1 MLLNG
6 VMLGRAFG
14 ATLDDTKKSRQLLS
28 DSLKQAQERQRQF
41 NQSLE
46 RFGAISTQTVSQ
58 LNRSLERFGAVC
70 TQTVSQLNQS
80 LLELEINQERLAS
93 SQPRQET
100 LSESH
105 AERIKGFQEI
115 KETFGSVMAPIVAS
129 VTHYASFEA
138 QLRDISVAHGMSSEQ
153 EKEMGQ
159 RLRQYSQQVNQ
170 TPDALL
176 SSAGQLLDNRMS
188 QQQATDIAAVL
199 GKTSTAS
206 GTALPDL
213 TALAT
218 TLDDAF
224 NLKGAKA
231 LEESFSRM
239 LAGTKQGF
247 SMASMTQ
254 YATELAP
261 GFMTM
266 GATGNQA
273 LSQLVASLSATKGAD
288 TEANTAARLGSFMNS
303 VGRTDIADSYYNAG
317 VDYNASL
324 KSYMKGGYS
333 QYDAS
338 VLIGT
343 ELIDSKGSQFRKQW
357 EMASNTG
364 NVGAQQNLMQRYGL
378 QEVFRT
384 PEAVNHALSM
394 KQNWAS
400 YQSNQQVMNSPAAT
414 QTLNIDF
421 AQKNDTLTGR
431 WQKMTTSLLN
441 IALNVGE
448 ALVPVLV
455 SLSDA
460 LIPILEQ
467 LVTWTAENPELVRGI
482 VVTVASFFM
491 FGKAVSGARQGIRTL
506 LSSFQAFKDGILQIK
521 TGWQLFSAGLR
532 TTGFLQGL
540 GAALNWLVGGAGT
553 LARMLGGV
561 LRSGLMMAGR
571 AVLFLGRMLLM
582 NPIGLAIT
590 AIAGA
595 AYLIYRYWEPISAF
609 FKNLWSQV
617 SQVFNAGW
625 EVLNNAVSGGVV
637 GITALLLDWSPFGVL
652 YSIFADTVSE
662 LGIQLPGSLSALGG
676 VIIDALVN
684 GLTSA
689 FPELKNVLKTIDE
702 LIPDS
707 VKDFLGIGSKT
718 VSIDASGQSVAAST
732 VAPQVLKPTSVS
744 ALSLPPTLRVESPKA
759 EATMPTPQQRVALT
773 PTVGGAKGK
782 LVTAAPS
789 ERVQVA
795 FSPTIYLNGQKAA
808 PTPEMTK
815 TLTLSMNE
823 LENMLNKLLTQR
835 ERRGYA

>member
-1 MLLNG
+1 MLLSG

-14 ATLDDTKKSRQLLS
+14 ATLDDTKKSLQPLS
-28 DSLKQAQERQRQF
+28 DKLKQAEEWQRLF

-46 RFGAISTQTVSQ
+46 RFGGVSLRSTQVTSR
-58 LNRSLERFGAVC
+58 LS
-70 TQTVSQLNQS
+70 QS
-80 LLELEINQERLAS
+80 LRELETNQERLAR
-93 SQPRQET
+93 SQSRQET
-100 LSESH
+100 LRSRRGEL
-105 AERIKGFQEI
+105 AGDF
-115 KETFGSVMAPIVAS
+115 ETKRAQFGSVMKPIVES
-129 VTHYASFEA
+129 VTRFASFEA
-138 QLRDISVAHGMSSEQ
+138 QLRDISVAHGISSEQ
-153 EKEMGQ
+153 EKLMGQ
-159 RLRQYSQQVNQ
+159 RLRQDSQRVNQ

-176 SSAGQLLDNRMS
+176 GSAGQLLANGMS
-188 QQQATDIAAVL
+188 PDQVTDVAAVL

-206 GTALPDL
+206 GAALTDL
-213 TALAT
+213 TALSV
-218 TLDDAF
+218 TLDDVF

-254 YATELAP
+254 YATALAP
-261 GFMTM
+261 GFTAM

-273 LSQLVASLSATKGAD
+273 LSQLVSSLSATKGAD
-288 TEANTAARLGSFMNS
+288 TEANTAARLESFMNS

-333 QYDAS
+333 QYDAAVQIS
-338 VLIGT
+338 NRF
-343 ELIDSKGSQFRKQW
+343 IDSKGSQFQQLWDK
-357 EMASNTG
+357 ASKAG
-364 NVGAQQNLMQRYGL
+364 NVDAQQSLMQRYGL

-384 PEAVNHALSM
+384 PEAVNYAMSM
-394 KQNWAS
+394 KQNWQS
-400 YQSNQQVMNSPAAT
+400 YQANQQRMNSPAAT
-414 QTLNIDF
+414 QTLGLDF
-421 AQKNDTLTGR
+421 ARQNDTLTGR
-431 WQKMTTSLLN
+431 WNRMTTSVMN

-448 ALVPVLV
+448 ALTPVLV
-455 SLSDA
+455 SLSDT
-460 LIPILEQ
+460 LIPILDQ
-467 LVTWTAENPELVRGI
+467 LVTWTAANPELVRGI
-482 VVTVASFFM
+482 VMAVAGFFAFRM
-491 FGKAVSGARQGIRTL
+491 ALSGAKLGITTL
-506 LSSFQAFKDGILQIK
+506 LSPLLSVWDGILQVQR
-521 TGWQLFSAGLR
+521 GWQLFNAGLR
-532 TTGFLQGL
+532 TTGVLQGIGGIL
-540 GAALNWLVGGAGT
+540 SWFVGGAGT

-582 NPIGLAIT
+582 NPIGLAVT

-595 AYLIYRYWEPISAF
+595 AYLIYQYWEPISAF

-617 SQVFNAGW
+617 SQAFNAGW
-625 EVLNNAVSGGVV
+625 EALNNAVSGGVV

-662 LGIQLPGSLSALGG
+662 LGIQLPGSLSTLGG

-684 GLTSA
+684 GLMSA

-702 LIPDS
+702 LVPDS

-744 ALSLPPTLRVESPKA
+744 ALSLQPTARVESPNA
-759 EATMPTPQQRVALT
+759 ENTASTPQQRVALT
-773 PTVGGAKGK
+773 STVGGAKGK

-823 LENMLNKLLTQR
+823 LENMLNKLLAQR

>member
-14 ATLDDTKKSRQLLS
+14 ATLDDTKKSLQPLS
-28 DSLKQAQERQRQF
+28 DKLKQAEEWQRLF

-46 RFGAISTQTVSQ
+46 RFGNVSLRSTQVTSR
-58 LNRSLERFGAVC
+58 LS
-70 TQTVSQLNQS
+70 QS
-80 LLELEINQERLAS
+80 LSKLVTNQERLES
-93 SQPRQET
+93 IQSRQET
-100 LSESH
+100 LRSRRGEL
-105 AERIKGFQEI
+105 AEDFQT
-115 KETFGSVMAPIVAS
+115 KRAQFDSVMKPIVAS
-129 VTHYASFEA
+129 VTRYASFEA
-138 QLRDISVAHGMSSEQ
+138 QLRGISVAHGISSEQ
-153 EKEMGQ
+153 EKLMGQ
-159 RLRQYSQQVNQ
+159 KLRQSSQQVNQ
-170 TPDALL
+170 KPDALL
-176 SSAGQLLDNRMS
+176 GSAGQLLAYGMS
-188 QQQATDIAAVL
+188 PDQATDVAAVL

-206 GTALPDL
+206 GAALSDL
-213 TALAT
+213 TALSA
-218 TLDDAF
+218 TLDDVF

-254 YATELAP
+254 YATALAP
-261 GFMTM
+261 GFTAM

-273 LSQLVASLSATKGAD
+273 LSQLVSSLSATKGAD
-288 TEANTAARLGSFMNS
+288 TEANTAARLESFMNS

-333 QYDAS
+333 QYDAAVQIS
-338 VLIGT
+338 NRF
-343 ELIDSKGSQFRKQW
+343 IDSKGSQFQQLWDK
-357 EMASNTG
+357 ASKAG
-364 NVGAQQNLMQRYGL
+364 NVDAQQSLMQRYGL

-394 KQNWAS
+394 KQNWQS
-400 YQSNQQVMNSPAAT
+400 YQANQQRMNSPAAT
-414 QTLNIDF
+414 QTLDLDF
-421 AQKNDTLTGR
+421 ARQNDTLTGR
-431 WQKMTTSLLN
+431 WNQMTTSVMN

-455 SLSDA
+455 SLSDI
-460 LIPILEQ
+460 LIPILDQ
-467 LVTWTAENPELVRGI
+467 LVTWTAANPELVRGI
-482 VVTVASFFM
+482 VMAVAGFFAFRM
-491 FGKAVSGARQGIRTL
+491 ALSGAKLGITTL
-506 LSSFQAFKDGILQIK
+506 LSPLLSVWEGILQVQR
-521 TGWQLFSAGLR
+521 GWQLFNAGLR
-532 TTGFLQGL
+532 TTGVLQGIGGIL
-540 GAALNWLVGGAGT
+540 SRLVGGVGA
-553 LARMLGGV
+553 
-561 LRSGLMMAGR
+561 
-571 AVLFLGRMLLM
+571 FGRMLLM
-582 NPIGLAIT
+582 NPIGLAVT
-590 AIAGA
+590 AIVGA
-595 AYLIYRYWEPISAF
+595 VYLIYRYWEPISAF

-617 SQVFNAGW
+617 SQAFNAGW
-625 EVLNNAVSGGVV
+625 EALNNAVSGGVV

-662 LGIQLPGSLSALGG
+662 LGIQLPGSLSELGG
-676 VIIDALVN
+676 VIIDALVK
-684 GLTSA
+684 GLISY

-702 LIPDS
+702 FIPDS
-707 VKDFLGIGSKT
+707 VKNFLGIGSKT
-718 VSIDASGQSVAAST
+718 VSIEANSQSVAAGVMT
-732 VAPQVLKPTSVS
+732 PPVLQPTLVS
-744 ALSLPPTLRVESPKA
+744 ALSLEPTPRIESPKA
-759 EATMPTPQQRVALT
+759 ENTASTPQQRVALT

-782 LVTAAPS
+782 LVSAAPS

>member
-14 ATLDDTKKSRQLLS
+14 ATLDDTKKSLQSLS

-46 RFGAISTQTVSQ
+46 RFGAISTQIVSQ
-58 LNRSLERFGAVC
+58 LNQSLERFGAVC

-80 LLELEINQERLAS
+80 RLELEINQERLAS
-93 SQPRQET
+93 SQSRQET
-100 LSESH
+100 LRESH
-105 AERIKGFQEI
+105 AERTESFQEI

-129 VTHYASFEA
+129 VTRYASFEA

-188 QQQATDIAAVL
+188 QQQATDVAAVL

-206 GTALPDL
+206 GAALSDL

-218 TLDDAF
+218 TLDDVF

-261 GFMTM
+261 GFTAM

-273 LSQLVASLSATKGAD
+273 LSQLVSSLSATKGAD
-288 TEANTAARLGSFMNS
+288 TEANTAARLGSFMNAM
-303 VGRTDIADSYYNAG
+303 GRTDIADSYYNAG
-317 VDYNASL
+317 MDYNASL

-338 VLIGT
+338 VLVGT

-482 VVTVASFFM
+482 VVTIAGLFM
-491 FGKAVSGARQGIRTL
+491 FGKAVSGVKQGVSTL
-506 LSSFQAFKDGILQIK
+506 LSSFQEFKDGILQIK

-582 NPIGLAIT
+582 NPIGLAVT

-609 FKNLWSQV
+609 FKNIWLQV
-617 SQVFNAGW
+617 SQAFNAGW
-625 EVLNNAVSGGVV
+625 EALSNAVSGGVA
-637 GITALLLDWSPFGVL
+637 GIAALLLDWSPFGVL
-652 YSIFADTVSE
+652 YSIFANAVSE
-662 LGIQLPGSLSALGG
+662 LGIQLPGSLSELGG
-676 VIIDALVN
+676 VIIDGLVN

-689 FPELKNVLKTIDE
+689 FPELKSVLETINE
-702 LIPDS
+702 FIPDS
-707 VKDFLGIGSKT
+707 VKNFLGIGSKT
-718 VSIDASGQSVAAST
+718 VSIEASGQSVAASA
-732 VAPQVLKPTSVS
+732 VAPPVLKPTPIS
-744 ALSLPPTLRVESPKA
+744 ALSLHEPIA
-759 EATMPTPQQRVALT
+759 EKGSAPTPQQRVAMT
-773 PTVGGAKGK
+773 SPAGGAKGK
-782 LVTAAPS
+782 LVSAASS

>member
-14 ATLDDTKKSRQLLS
+14 ATLDDTKKSLQSLS

-80 LLELEINQERLAS
+80 RLELEINQERLAS
-93 SQPRQET
+93 SQSRQET
-100 LSESH
+100 LRESH
-105 AERIKGFQEI
+105 AERTESFQEI
-115 KETFGSVMAPIVAS
+115 KETFSSVMAPIVAS
-129 VTHYASFEA
+129 VTRYASFEA

-188 QQQATDIAAVL
+188 QQQATDVAAVL

-206 GTALPDL
+206 GAALSDL

-218 TLDDAF
+218 TLDDVF

-261 GFMTM
+261 GFTAM
-266 GATGNQA
+266 GARGNQA
-273 LSQLVASLSATKGAD
+273 LSQLVSSLSATKGED
-288 TEANTAARLGSFMNS
+288 TEANTAARLGSFMNAM
-303 VGRTDIADSYYNAG
+303 GRTDIADSYYNAG
-317 VDYNASL
+317 MDYNASL

-338 VLIGT
+338 VLVGT

-482 VVTVASFFM
+482 VVTIAGLFM
-491 FGKAVSGARQGIRTL
+491 FGKAVSGVKQGVSTL
-506 LSSFQAFKDGILQIK
+506 LSSFQEFKDGILR
-521 TGWQLFSAGLR
+521 GWQWLKTELNLKGLWRGIRSALS
-532 TTGFLQGL
+532 GL
-540 GAALNWLVGGAGT
+540 GSRAGT
-553 LARMLGGV
+553 LLGRIFSIV
-561 LRSGLMMAGR
+561 WRRVAMMAIGAVMTMLTTPVGWVVAAVVGVVAAIVGIGALIYKYSDQIAELWNQCVSKISNFFNSPMETVSNAIPDGIKNFFSSGPSEELIANNNQAA
-571 AVLFLGRMLLM
+571 AVL
-582 NPIGLAIT
+582 
-590 AIAGA
+590 
-595 AYLIYRYWEPISAF
+595 
-609 FKNLWSQV
+609 
-617 SQVFNAGW
+617 
-625 EVLNNAVSGGVV
+625 
-637 GITALLLDWSPFGVL
+637 
-652 YSIFADTVSE
+652 
-662 LGIQLPGSLSALGG
+662 
-676 VIIDALVN
+676 
-684 GLTSA
+684 
-689 FPELKNVLKTIDE
+689 
-702 LIPDS
+702 
-707 VKDFLGIGSKT
+707 
-718 VSIDASGQSVAAST
+718 
-732 VAPQVLKPTSVS
+732 APTPVS
-744 ALSLPPTLRVESPKA
+744 ALSLDPTPRIESPSA
-759 EATMPTPQQRVALT
+759 ESNASSPQQRVART

-782 LVTAAPS
+782 LVSAAPS

-823 LENMLNKLLTQR
+823 LENMLNKLLIQR

>member
-14 ATLDDTKKSRQLLS
+14 ATLDDTKKSLQPLS
-28 DSLKQAQERQRQF
+28 DKLKQAEEWQRLF

-46 RFGAISTQTVSQ
+46 RFGNVSLRSTQVTSR
-58 LNRSLERFGAVC
+58 LS
-70 TQTVSQLNQS
+70 QS
-80 LLELEINQERLAS
+80 LRELETNQERLAR
-93 SQPRQET
+93 SQSRQET
-100 LSESH
+100 LRSRRVEL
-105 AERIKGFQEI
+105 AGDF
-115 KETFGSVMAPIVAS
+115 ETKRAQFDSVMKPIVAS
-129 VTHYASFEA
+129 VTRFASFEA
-138 QLRDISVAHGMSSEQ
+138 QLRDISVAHGISSEQ
-153 EKEMGQ
+153 EKLMGQ
-159 RLRQYSQQVNQ
+159 RLRQDSQRVNQ

-176 SSAGQLLDNRMS
+176 GSAGQLLAHGMS
-188 QQQATDIAAVL
+188 PDQATDVAAVL

-206 GTALPDL
+206 GAALSDL
-213 TALAT
+213 TALSV
-218 TLDDAF
+218 TLDDVF

-254 YATELAP
+254 YATALAP
-261 GFMTM
+261 GFTAM

-273 LSQLVASLSATKGAD
+273 LSQLVSSLSATKGAD
-288 TEANTAARLGSFMNS
+288 TEANTAARLESFMNS

-333 QYDAS
+333 QYDAAVQIS
-338 VLIGT
+338 NRF
-343 ELIDSKGSQFRKQW
+343 IDSKGSQFQQLWDK
-357 EMASNTG
+357 ASKAG
-364 NVGAQQNLMQRYGL
+364 NVDAQQSLMQRYGL

-384 PEAVNHALSM
+384 PEAVNYAMSM
-394 KQNWAS
+394 KQNWQS
-400 YQSNQQVMNSPAAT
+400 YQANQQRMNSPAAT
-414 QTLNIDF
+414 QTLGLDF
-421 AQKNDTLTGR
+421 ARQNDTLTGR
-431 WQKMTTSLLN
+431 WNRMTTSVMN

-448 ALVPVLV
+448 ALTPVLV
-455 SLSDA
+455 SLSDI
-460 LIPILEQ
+460 LIPILDQ
-467 LVTWTAENPELVRGI
+467 LVTWTAANPELVRGI
-482 VVTVASFFM
+482 VMAVAGFFAFRM
-491 FGKAVSGARQGIRTL
+491 ALSGAKLGITTL
-506 LSSFQAFKDGILQIK
+506 LSPLLSVWDGILQVQR
-521 TGWQLFSAGLR
+521 GWQLFNAGLR
-532 TTGFLQGL
+532 TTGVLQGIGGIL
-540 GAALNWLVGGAGT
+540 SWLVGGAGT

-582 NPIGLAIT
+582 NPIGLAVT

-595 AYLIYRYWEPISAF
+595 AYLIYQYWEPISAF

-617 SQVFNAGW
+617 SQAFNAGW
-625 EVLNNAVSGGVV
+625 EALNNAVSGGVV

-684 GLTSA
+684 GLMSA

-702 LIPDS
+702 LVPDS

-744 ALSLPPTLRVESPKA
+744 ALLLQPTARVESPNA
-759 EATMPTPQQRVALT
+759 ENTASTPQQRVALT

-823 LENMLNKLLTQR
+823 LENMLNKLLAQR

>member
-14 ATLDDTKKSRQLLS
+14 ATLDDTKKSLQPLS
-28 DSLKQAQERQRQF
+28 DKLKQAEEWQRLF

-46 RFGAISTQTVSQ
+46 RFGNVSLRSTQVTSR
-58 LNRSLERFGAVC
+58 LS
-70 TQTVSQLNQS
+70 QS
-80 LLELEINQERLAS
+80 LSKLVTNQERLES
-93 SQPRQET
+93 IQSRQET
-100 LSESH
+100 LRSRRGEL
-105 AERIKGFQEI
+105 ADDFKTKREQ
-115 KETFGSVMAPIVAS
+115 FGSVMKPIVAS
-129 VTHYASFEA
+129 VTRYASFEA
-138 QLRDISVAHGMSSEQ
+138 QLRGISVAHGISSEQ
-153 EKEMGQ
+153 EKLMGQ
-159 RLRQYSQQVNQ
+159 KLRQSSQQVNQ
-170 TPDALL
+170 KPDALL
-176 SSAGQLLDNRMS
+176 GSAGQLLSYGMS
-188 QQQATDIAAVL
+188 PDQATDVAAVL

-206 GTALPDL
+206 GAALSDL
-213 TALAT
+213 TALSA
-218 TLDDAF
+218 TLDDVF

-254 YATELAP
+254 YATALAP
-261 GFMTM
+261 GFTAM

-273 LSQLVASLSATKGAD
+273 LSQLVSSLSATKGAD
-288 TEANTAARLGSFMNS
+288 TEANTAARLESFMNS

-333 QYDAS
+333 QYDAAVQIS
-338 VLIGT
+338 NRF
-343 ELIDSKGSQFRKQW
+343 IDSKGSQFQQLWDK
-357 EMASNTG
+357 ASKAG
-364 NVGAQQNLMQRYGL
+364 NVDAQQSLMQRYGL

-394 KQNWAS
+394 KQNWQS
-400 YQSNQQVMNSPAAT
+400 YQANQQRMNSPAAT
-414 QTLNIDF
+414 QTLDLDF
-421 AQKNDTLTGR
+421 ARQNDTLTGR
-431 WQKMTTSLLN
+431 WNQMTTSVMN

-455 SLSDA
+455 SLSDI
-460 LIPILEQ
+460 LIPILDQ
-467 LVTWTAENPELVRGI
+467 LVTWTAANPELVRGI
-482 VVTVASFFM
+482 VMAVAGFFAFRM
-491 FGKAVSGARQGIRTL
+491 ALSGAKLGITTL
-506 LSSFQAFKDGILQIK
+506 LSPLLSVWEGILQVQR
-521 TGWQLFSAGLR
+521 GWQLFNAGLR
-532 TTGFLQGL
+532 TTGVLQGIGGIL
-540 GAALNWLVGGAGT
+540 SRLVGGVGA
-553 LARMLGGV
+553 
-561 LRSGLMMAGR
+561 
-571 AVLFLGRMLLM
+571 FGRMLLM
-582 NPIGLAIT
+582 NPIGLAVT
-590 AIAGA
+590 AIVGA
-595 AYLIYRYWEPISAF
+595 VYLIYRYWEPISAF

-617 SQVFNAGW
+617 SQAFNAGW
-625 EVLNNAVSGGVV
+625 EALNNAVSGGVV

-662 LGIQLPGSLSALGG
+662 LGIQLPGSLSELGG
-676 VIIDALVN
+676 VIIDALVK
-684 GLTSA
+684 GLISY

-702 LIPDS
+702 FIPDS
-707 VKDFLGIGSKT
+707 VKNFLGIGSKT
-718 VSIDASGQSVAAST
+718 VSIEANSQSVAAGVMT
-732 VAPQVLKPTSVS
+732 PPVLQPTSVS
-744 ALSLPPTLRVESPKA
+744 ALSLEPTPSIESPKA
-759 EATMPTPQQRVALT
+759 ENTASTPQQRVALT

-782 LVTAAPS
+782 LVSAAPS

>member
-14 ATLDDTKKSRQLLS
+14 ATLDDTKKSLQSLS

-46 RFGAISTQTVSQ
+46 RFGAISTQIVSQ
-58 LNRSLERFGAVC
+58 LNQSLERFGAVC

-80 LLELEINQERLAS
+80 RLELEINQERLAS
-93 SQPRQET
+93 SQSRQET
-100 LSESH
+100 LRESH
-105 AERIKGFQEI
+105 AERTESFQEI

-129 VTHYASFEA
+129 VTRYASFEA

-206 GTALPDL
+206 GAALSDL

-218 TLDDAF
+218 TLDDVF

-231 LEESFSRM
+231 LEETFSRM

-261 GFMTM
+261 GFTAM

-273 LSQLVASLSATKGAD
+273 LSQLVSSLSATKGAD
-288 TEANTAARLGSFMNS
+288 TEANTAARLGSFMNAM
-303 VGRTDIADSYYNAG
+303 GRTDIADSYYNAG
-317 VDYNASL
+317 MDYNASL

-338 VLIGT
+338 VLVGT

-482 VVTVASFFM
+482 VVTIAGLFM
-491 FGKAVSGARQGIRTL
+491 FGKAVSGVKQGVSTL
-506 LSSFQAFKDGILQIK
+506 LSSFQEFKDGILR
-521 TGWQLFSAGLR
+521 GWQWLKTELNLKGLWRGIRSALS
-532 TTGFLQGL
+532 GL
-540 GAALNWLVGGAGT
+540 GSRAGT
-553 LARMLGGV
+553 LLGRIFSIV
-561 LRSGLMMAGR
+561 WRRVAMMAIGAVMTMLTTPVGWVVAAVVGVVAAIVGIGALIYKYSDQIAELWNQCVSKISNFFNSPMETVSNAIPDGIKNFFSSGPSEELIANNNQAA
-571 AVLFLGRMLLM
+571 AVL
-582 NPIGLAIT
+582 
-590 AIAGA
+590 
-595 AYLIYRYWEPISAF
+595 
-609 FKNLWSQV
+609 
-617 SQVFNAGW
+617 
-625 EVLNNAVSGGVV
+625 
-637 GITALLLDWSPFGVL
+637 
-652 YSIFADTVSE
+652 
-662 LGIQLPGSLSALGG
+662 
-676 VIIDALVN
+676 
-684 GLTSA
+684 
-689 FPELKNVLKTIDE
+689 
-702 LIPDS
+702 
-707 VKDFLGIGSKT
+707 
-718 VSIDASGQSVAAST
+718 
-732 VAPQVLKPTSVS
+732 APTPVS
-744 ALSLPPTLRVESPKA
+744 ALSLDPTPRIESPSA
-759 EATMPTPQQRVALT
+759 ESNASSPQQRVART

-782 LVTAAPS
+782 LVSAAPS

-823 LENMLNKLLTQR
+823 LENMLNKLLIQR

>member
-14 ATLDDTKKSRQLLS
+14 ATLDDTKKSLQPLS
-28 DSLKQAQERQRQF
+28 DKLKQAEEWQRLF

-46 RFGAISTQTVSQ
+46 RFGNVSLRSTQVTSR
-58 LNRSLERFGAVC
+58 LS
-70 TQTVSQLNQS
+70 QS
-80 LLELEINQERLAS
+80 LSKLVTNQERLES
-93 SQPRQET
+93 SQSRQET
-100 LSESH
+100 LRSRRGEL
-105 AERIKGFQEI
+105 AEDFQT
-115 KETFGSVMAPIVAS
+115 KRAQFGSVMKPIVAS

-138 QLRDISVAHGMSSEQ
+138 QLRDISVAHGISSEQ
-153 EKEMGQ
+153 EKLMGQ
-159 RLRQYSQQVNQ
+159 RLRQDSQRVNQ

-176 SSAGQLLDNRMS
+176 GSAGQLLARGMS
-188 QQQATDIAAVL
+188 LDQATDVAAVL

-206 GTALPDL
+206 GAALSDL
-213 TALAT
+213 TALSA
-218 TLDDAF
+218 TLDDVF

-231 LEESFSRM
+231 QEESFSRM

-247 SMASMTQ
+247 SMASMAQ
-254 YATELAP
+254 YATALAP
-261 GFMTM
+261 GFTAM

-273 LSQLVASLSATKGAD
+273 LSQLVSSLSATKGAD
-288 TEANTAARLGSFMNS
+288 TEVNTAARLGSFMNA

-333 QYDAS
+333 QYDAAVQIS
-338 VLIGT
+338 NRF
-343 ELIDSKGSQFRKQW
+343 IDSKGSQFQQLWDK
-357 EMASNTG
+357 ASKAG
-364 NVGAQQNLMQRYGL
+364 NVDAQQSLMQRYGL

-394 KQNWAS
+394 KQNWQS
-400 YQSNQQVMNSPAAT
+400 YQANQQRMNSPAAT
-414 QTLNIDF
+414 QTLELDF
-421 AQKNDTLTGR
+421 ARQNDTLTAR
-431 WQKMTTSLLN
+431 WNRMTTSVMN

-448 ALVPVLV
+448 ALTPVLV

-460 LIPILEQ
+460 LIPILDQ
-467 LVTWTAENPELVRGI
+467 LVTWTAANPELVRGI
-482 VVTVASFFM
+482 VMAVAGFFAFRM
-491 FGKAVSGARQGIRTL
+491 ALSGAKLGITTL
-506 LSSFQAFKDGILQIK
+506 LSPLQSVWSGILQVQR
-521 TGWQLFSAGLR
+521 GWQLFNAGLR
-532 TTGFLQGL
+532 TTGILQGV
-540 GAALNWLVGGAGT
+540 GAALNRLVGGAGS
-553 LARMLGGV
+553 LARMLGGA
-561 LRSGLMMAGR
+561 LRSGLMIVGR

-609 FKNLWSQV
+609 FKNLWSHV
-617 SQVFNAGW
+617 SQAFNAGW
-625 EVLNNAVSGGVV
+625 EALNNAVSGGVV
-637 GITALLLDWSPFGVL
+637 GITALLLDWSPYGVI
-652 YSIFADTVSE
+652 YSVFSNAFNE
-662 LGIQLPGSLSALGG
+662 LGIQLPGSLSELGG
-676 VIIDALVN
+676 VIIDGLVN

-689 FPELKNVLKTIDE
+689 FPELKGVLKTIDE
-702 LIPDS
+702 FIPDS

-718 VSIDASGQSVAAST
+718 VSIEASGQSVATSAI
-732 VAPQVLKPTSVS
+732 APPVLKPTPIS
-744 ALSLPPTLRVESPKA
+744 ALSLHEPIA
-759 EATMPTPQQRVALT
+759 EKGTAPTPQQRVAMT
-773 PTVGGAKGK
+773 SPAGGAKGK
-782 LVTAAPS
+782 LVSAASS

-823 LENMLNKLLTQR
+823 LENMLNKLFAQR

>member
-14 ATLDDTKKSRQLLS
+14 ATLDDTKKSLQPLS
-28 DSLKQAQERQRQF
+28 DKLKQAEEWQRLF

-46 RFGAISTQTVSQ
+46 RFGNVSLRSTQVTSR
-58 LNRSLERFGAVC
+58 LS
-70 TQTVSQLNQS
+70 QS
-80 LLELEINQERLAS
+80 LSKLVTNQERLES
-93 SQPRQET
+93 IQSRQET
-100 LSESH
+100 LRSRRGEL
-105 AERIKGFQEI
+105 ADDFKTKREQ
-115 KETFGSVMAPIVAS
+115 FGSVMKPIVAS
-129 VTHYASFEA
+129 VTRYASFEA
-138 QLRDISVAHGMSSEQ
+138 QLRGISVAHGISSEQ
-153 EKEMGQ
+153 EKLMGQ
-159 RLRQYSQQVNQ
+159 KLRQSSQQVNQ
-170 TPDALL
+170 KPDALL
-176 SSAGQLLDNRMS
+176 GSAGQLLAYGMS
-188 QQQATDIAAVL
+188 PDQATDVAAVL

-206 GTALPDL
+206 GAALSDL
-213 TALAT
+213 TALSV
-218 TLDDAF
+218 TLDNVF

-254 YATELAP
+254 YATALAP
-261 GFMTM
+261 GFTAM

-273 LSQLVASLSATKGAD
+273 LSQLVSSLSATKGAD
-288 TEANTAARLGSFMNS
+288 TEANTAARLGSFMNA

-333 QYDAS
+333 QYDAAVQIS
-338 VLIGT
+338 NRF
-343 ELIDSKGSQFRKQW
+343 IDSKGSQFQQLWDK
-357 EMASNTG
+357 ASKAG
-364 NVGAQQNLMQRYGL
+364 NVDAQQSLMQRYGL

-384 PEAVNHALSM
+384 PEAVNHAMSM
-394 KQNWAS
+394 KQNWQS

-414 QTLNIDF
+414 QTLDLDF
-421 AQKNDTLTGR
+421 ARQNDTLTAR
-431 WQKMTTSLLN
+431 WNRMTTSLMN

-448 ALVPVLV
+448 ALTPVLV
-455 SLSDA
+455 SLSDI
-460 LIPILEQ
+460 LIPILDQ
-467 LVTWTAENPELVRGI
+467 LVTWTAANPELVRGI
-482 VVTVASFFM
+482 VMAVAGFFAFRM
-491 FGKAVSGARQGIRTL
+491 ALSGAKLGITTL
-506 LSSFQAFKDGILQIK
+506 LSPLLSVWEGILQVQR
-521 TGWQLFSAGLR
+521 GWQLFNAGLR
-532 TTGFLQGL
+532 TTGLLQGV

-553 LARMLGGV
+553 LGRMLGGV
-561 LRSGLMMAGR
+561 LRSGFMMAGR

-582 NPIGLAIT
+582 NPIGLAVT
-590 AIAGA
+590 AFAGA
-595 AYLIYRYWEPISAF
+595 AYLVYRYWEPISAF

-617 SQVFNAGW
+617 SQAFNAGW
-625 EVLNNAVSGGVV
+625 EALNNAVSGGVA
-637 GITALLLDWSPFGVL
+637 GIAALLLDWSPFGVL

-662 LGIQLPGSLSALGG
+662 LGIQLPGSLSELGG
-676 VIIDALVN
+676 VIIDALVK
-684 GLTSA
+684 GLISY

-718 VSIDASGQSVAAST
+718 VSIEANSQSVAAG
-732 VAPQVLKPTSVS
+732 VMAPPVLQPTSVS
-744 ALSLPPTLRVESPKA
+744 ALSLQPTPRVELPKT
-759 EATMPTPQQRVALT
+759 EDTMPTPQQRVAMT
-773 PTVGGAKGK
+773 SSVGGAKGK
-782 LVTAAPS
+782 LVSAAPS

>member
-6 VMLGRAFG
+6 VMPGRSFG
-14 ATLDDTKKSRQLLS
+14 TTLDDTKKSIQSLS

-46 RFGAISTQTVSQ
+46 RFGTVSSQAISRISQ
-58 LNRSLERFGAVC
+58 ATSRLNKSLH
-70 TQTVSQLNQS
+70 
-80 LLELEINQERLAS
+80 ELETNQERLTRNKPS
-93 SQPRQET
+93 
-100 LSESH
+100 
-105 AERIKGFQEI
+105 
-115 KETFGSVMAPIVAS
+115 KETSGKSRGELADGFKTKREQFGFVMKPVVAS

-138 QLRDISVAHGMSSEQ
+138 QLRGISIAHDISSEQ
-153 EKEMGQ
+153 EKLMGQ
-159 RLRQYSQQVNQ
+159 RLRQSSQRVNQ
-170 TPDALL
+170 TPEALL

-188 QQQATDIAAVL
+188 QQQATDVAAVL
-199 GKTSTAS
+199 GKTATAS
-206 GTALPDL
+206 GAALTDL
-213 TALAT
+213 TALSV
-218 TLDDAF
+218 TLDNVF
-224 NLKGAKA
+224 NLKGA
-231 LEESFSRM
+231 EVQQESLSRM

-247 SMASMTQ
+247 STALMSQYVPALAS
-254 YATELAP
+254 
-261 GFMTM
+261 GFTAM

-273 LSQLVASLSATKGAD
+273 LSQLVSSLSATKGAD
-288 TEANTAARLGSFMNS
+288 TEANTAARLGSFMNAM
-303 VGRTDIADSYYNAG
+303 GRTDIADSYYNAG
-317 VDYNASL
+317 MDYNASL
-324 KSYMKGGYS
+324 KSYMKDGYS
-333 QYDAS
+333 QYDAA
-338 VLIGT
+338 VLIGNQ
-343 ELIDSKGSQFRKQW
+343 LIDSKGSQFQKRW
-357 EMASNTG
+357 DMAAG
-364 NVGAQQNLMQRYGL
+364 NVDAQQSLMQRYGL
-378 QEVFRT
+378 EEVFRT
-384 PEAVNHALSM
+384 PQAVNHALSM

-482 VVTVASFFM
+482 VVTIAGLFM
-491 FGKAVSGARQGIRTL
+491 FGKAVSGVKLGVSTL

-553 LARMLGGV
+553 LGRMLGGV
-561 LRSGLMMAGR
+561 LRSGLMMAAR
-571 AVLFLGRMLLM
+571 AVLSLGSMLLTT
-582 NPIGLAIT
+582 PVGWAIIALSVIGILV
-590 AIAGA
+590 
-595 AYLIYRYWEPISAF
+595 YRYREKIGAF
-609 FKNLWSQV
+609 LKNLWADLKA
-617 SQVFNAGW
+617 FWADLKDGT
-625 EVLNNAVSGGVV
+625 SGGVAGV
-637 GITALLLDWSPFGVL
+637 LAVLVDWSPFGTW
-652 YSIFADTVSE
+652 YSTWAKDVNE
-662 LGIQLPGSLSALGG
+662 LGNKLPERLSEMGRLC
-676 VIIDALVN
+676 IDAFVN
-684 GLTSA
+684 ALSSE
-689 FPELKNVLKTIDE
+689 FPKVSGTFNKMVEF
-702 LIPDS
+702 IPDG
-707 VKDFLGIGSKT
+707 VKDFLGMGSKT
-718 VSIDASGQSVAAST
+718 VSIEANGQSVAASA
-732 VAPQVLKPTSVS
+732 VAPPVLKPTPIS
-744 ALSLPPTLRVESPKA
+744 ALSLHEPIA
-759 EATMPTPQQRVALT
+759 EKGTAPTPQQRVAMT
-773 PTVGGAKGK
+773 SPAGGAKGK
-782 LVTAAPS
+782 LVSAASS

>member
-14 ATLDDTKKSRQLLS
+14 ATLDDTKKSLQPLS
-28 DSLKQAQERQRQF
+28 DKLKQAEEWQRLF

-46 RFGAISTQTVSQ
+46 RFGNVSLRSTQVTSR
-58 LNRSLERFGAVC
+58 LS
-70 TQTVSQLNQS
+70 QS
-80 LLELEINQERLAS
+80 LSKLVTNQERLES
-93 SQPRQET
+93 IQSRQET
-100 LSESH
+100 LRSRRGEL
-105 AERIKGFQEI
+105 AEDFQT
-115 KETFGSVMAPIVAS
+115 KRAQFDSVMKPIVAS
-129 VTHYASFEA
+129 VTRYASFEA
-138 QLRDISVAHGMSSEQ
+138 QLRGISVAHGISSEQ
-153 EKEMGQ
+153 EKLMGQ
-159 RLRQYSQQVNQ
+159 KLRQSSQQVNQ
-170 TPDALL
+170 KPDALL
-176 SSAGQLLDNRMS
+176 GSAGQLLAYGMS
-188 QQQATDIAAVL
+188 PDQATDVAAVL

-206 GTALPDL
+206 GAALSDL
-213 TALAT
+213 TALSA
-218 TLDDAF
+218 TLDDVF

-254 YATELAP
+254 YATALAP
-261 GFMTM
+261 GFTAM

-273 LSQLVASLSATKGAD
+273 LSQLVSSLSATKGAD
-288 TEANTAARLGSFMNS
+288 TEANTAARLGSFMNA

-333 QYDAS
+333 QYDAAVQIS
-338 VLIGT
+338 NRF
-343 ELIDSKGSQFRKQW
+343 IDSKGSQFQQLWDK
-357 EMASNTG
+357 ASKAG
-364 NVGAQQNLMQRYGL
+364 NVDAQQSLMQRYGL

-394 KQNWAS
+394 KQNWQS
-400 YQSNQQVMNSPAAT
+400 YQANQQRMNSPAAT
-414 QTLNIDF
+414 QTLDLDF
-421 AQKNDTLTGR
+421 ARQNDTLTAR
-431 WQKMTTSLLN
+431 WNRMTTSLLN

-455 SLSDA
+455 SLSDI
-460 LIPILEQ
+460 LIPILDQ
-467 LVTWTAENPELVRGI
+467 LVTWTAANPELVRGI
-482 VVTVASFFM
+482 VMAVAGFFAFRM
-491 FGKAVSGARQGIRTL
+491 ALSGAKLGITTL
-506 LSSFQAFKDGILQIK
+506 LSPLLSVWEGILQVQR
-521 TGWQLFSAGLR
+521 GWQLFNAGLR
-532 TTGFLQGL
+532 TTGVLQGIGGIL
-540 GAALNWLVGGAGT
+540 SRLVGGVGA
-553 LARMLGGV
+553 
-561 LRSGLMMAGR
+561 
-571 AVLFLGRMLLM
+571 FGRMLLM
-582 NPIGLAIT
+582 NPIGLAVT
-590 AIAGA
+590 AIVGA
-595 AYLIYRYWEPISAF
+595 VYLIYRYWEPISAF

-617 SQVFNAGW
+617 SQAFNAGW
-625 EVLNNAVSGGVV
+625 EALNNAVSGGVV

-662 LGIQLPGSLSALGG
+662 LGIQLPGSLSELGG
-676 VIIDALVN
+676 VIIDALVK
-684 GLTSA
+684 GLISY

-702 LIPDS
+702 FIPDS
-707 VKDFLGIGSKT
+707 VKNFLGIGSKT
-718 VSIDASGQSVAAST
+718 VSIEANSQSVAAGVMT
-732 VAPQVLKPTSVS
+732 PPVLQPTLVS
-744 ALSLPPTLRVESPKA
+744 ALSLEPTPRIESPKA
-759 EATMPTPQQRVALT
+759 ENTASTPQQRVALT

-782 LVTAAPS
+782 LVSAAPS